1 MRPHASAAHPPA
13 DGLMTVADSPRR
25 NLMLRLARSTVVT
38 ALALAALALA
48 GTGRTA
54 EAQFGRRL
62 KDAIKRTAEDKAI
75 QKTVDRES
83 QAIDGALTGGGGP
96 ADAAPTAGSSKAAS
110 VADAASAPAAG
121 SAPAMPVATAA
132 AEPSGS
138 HQADSLKP
146 GQGAWANYD
155 FKPGERVLFADD
167 FTADEV
173 GDFPR
178 RMEFKSG
185 SLEIVEWQGGRLL
198 RANSDSRWFITVP
211 EMLPERFT
219 LEFDYAI
226 PTGGEL
232 WVSFGNENKRIQL
245 GGDGT
250 AVVYNQDSGV
260 RADGRLAGAKRGDLH
275 RARVLVDGRYM
286 KVYLDDTRL
295 LNVPNADLGRSTRI
309 AFYTDGDAT
318 QPSVF
323 GQFRIAAGGR
333 KLYDA
338 IATEGRVATQGIYFD
353 TGSDRIRPEST
364 PTLKEIGA
372 MMAEHGDLR
381 LTIEG
386 HTDNVG
392 GAVANQELSQRR
404 AAAVREYLI
413 ATHGIDGDRLVAKG
427 VGQTK
432 PAAPNTT
439 AEGRQQNR
447 RVELVRG

>member
-1 MRPHASAAHPPA
+1 
-13 DGLMTVADSPRR
+13 
-25 NLMLRLARSTVVT
+25 MLRFTRSTLLT
-38 ALALAALALA
+38 ALGLAALTLA
-48 GTGRTA
+48 GASRPA

-62 KDAIKRTAEDKAI
+62 KDAVKRTAEDKVI
-75 QKTVDRES
+75 QKTVAQEDR
-83 QAIDGALTGGGGP
+83 AIDGALAGGQ
-96 ADAAPTAGSSKAAS
+96 TAGATDSA
-110 VADAASAPAAG
+110 APAAANTTSPAVTAG
-121 SAPAMPVATAA
+121 AVPAGTPSAATG
-132 AEPSGS
+132 PSDT
-138 HQADSLKP
+138 AKPDSLKP

-167 FTADEV
+167 LAADEV

-185 SLEIVEWQGGRLL
+185 SLEIVDWQGSRLL
-198 RANSDSRWFITVP
+198 RANSDSRWFIAVP
-211 EMLPERFT
+211 ELLPQRFT
-219 LEFDYAI
+219 MELDYAI

-232 WVSFGNENKRIQL
+232 WISFGNENKRIQL

-250 AVVYNQDSGV
+250 AVVYNQDNGV

-275 RARVLVDGRYM
+275 RARVLVDGSYM

-295 LNVPNADLGRSTRI
+295 LNVPNADLGRSSKI
-309 AFYTDGDAT
+309 AFYTDGDAS
-318 QPSVF
+318 QPSLF

-338 IATEGRVATQGIYFD
+338 IAAQGRVATQGIYFD

-372 MMAEHGDLR
+372 MLTEHGDLR

-404 AAAVREYLI
+404 AAAVRQYLI
-413 ATHGIDGDRLVAKG
+413 GSYGIDAGRLRAQG
-427 VGQTK
+427 LGQTK
-432 PAAPNTT
+432 PAASNAT

-447 RVELVRG
+447 RVELVKG